1 MPTPTMCAWRVPP
14 TNIVPG
20 TEQLAPNAVWRDIAD
35 HLRLRI
41 PPATGGPQYGVLQ
54 RIAYSIV
61 IFVASPLVI
70 LTGLTMSPAVTA
82 AVPLLLDLFGGFQSA
97 RTIHFG
103 GFVVLILFAFA
114 HVAMVITSGFRKHLR
129 AMTLGG

>member
-1 MPTPTMCAWRVPP
+1 MPAAAH
-14 TNIVPG
+14 
-20 TEQLAPNAVWRDIAD
+20 LAPDVLWRDITD

-41 PPATGGPQYGVLQ
+41 PPAAGGPRYGVLQ
-54 RIAYSIV
+54 RIAYSVV
-61 IFVASPLVI
+61 IFVASPLVV

-82 AVPLLLDLFGGFQSA
+82 AFPLLLDVFGGFQSA

-103 GFVVLILFAFA
+103 AFVMLILFACV
-114 HVAMVITSGFRKHLR
+114 HVAMVVISGFQRQVR